1 MIEPTEIE
9 RVFYK
14 GRGITMKRCFEN
26 YTHEELVGEAFEWIS
41 ALTPEELVD
50 VLEKVGLN
58 IGKIICANGIG
69 A

>member
-1 MIEPTEIE
+1 
-9 RVFYK
+9 
-14 GRGITMKRCFEN
+14 MKRCFEN